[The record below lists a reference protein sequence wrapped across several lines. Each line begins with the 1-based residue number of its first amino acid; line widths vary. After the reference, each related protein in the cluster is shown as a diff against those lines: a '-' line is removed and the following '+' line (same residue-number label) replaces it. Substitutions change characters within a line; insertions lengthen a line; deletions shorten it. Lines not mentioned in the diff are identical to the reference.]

1 MQPKSWQEVTT
12 QILALNHPDSPAL
25 YALAGASIVGSW
37 NLTGQAPGLATAK
50 DLDRAYE
57 VRFVLDEA
65 SHSYTYSEYFG
76 SNQNVGIDP
85 QDGAISTEGMKS
97 FFSGKSWRMHRTK
110 KSTTTNGQAN
120 ASTIQTDFTPDLIK
134 SPIMT
139 VLTNVGWH
147 EQKMGVLTRIFG
159 R

>member
-12 QILALNHPDSPAL
+12 QILALNRTDSPAL
-25 YALAGASIVGSW
+25 YTLAGASIVGSW
-37 NLTGQAPGLATAK
+37 NLTGQVPGLATAK

-65 SHSYTYSEYFG
+65 SHSYTYSEYLG
-76 SNQNVGIDP
+76 SNQNVGIDSY
-85 QDGAISTEGMKS
+85 DGTISTEGMKS
-97 FFSGKSWRMHRTK
+97 FFAGKSWRMHHTK
-110 KSTTTNGQAN
+110 KSTVTNDQAS
-120 ASTIQTDFTPDLIK
+120 AIPAEFTPNLIK

-139 VLTNVGWH
+139 ILTNAGWH